1 MGRAH
6 SPRSPRSR
14 PGMSERR
21 GTKRPST
28 PELPTPAFRLT
39 GPDRPPPPPHGH
51 HRPAPERGH
60 NPPSPSLA
68 RPDRP
73 TAPMPEAGFCLHSCQ
88 ILPGLCRGAPGP
100 VPTLPLA
107 GGTRLLPPVSAA
119 RVDDPLLCSLRQHH
133 AEPRAPAPLRRAAKQ
148 YSTPA
153 PRMPPP
159 HLAEMLLS

>member
-1 MGRAH
+1 
-6 SPRSPRSR
+6 
-14 PGMSERR
+14 MSERR

-39 GPDRPPPPPHGH
+39 GPDRTDRHLLPTAATDRPRSAAAIRRAPASLAPDTP
-51 HRPAPERGH
+51 PAP
-60 NPPSPSLA
+60 
-68 RPDRP
+68 
-73 TAPMPEAGFCLHSCQ
+73 TQEAGCCLHSCQ
-88 ILPGLCRGAPGP
+88 TLPGLCRGAPGP

-107 GGTRLLPPVSAA
+107 GGTRLLPT
-119 RVDDPLLCSLRQHH
+119 RVDDPLLCSLRQRH
-133 AEPRAPAPLRRAAKQ
+133 AEPRAPAALGRAAQQ